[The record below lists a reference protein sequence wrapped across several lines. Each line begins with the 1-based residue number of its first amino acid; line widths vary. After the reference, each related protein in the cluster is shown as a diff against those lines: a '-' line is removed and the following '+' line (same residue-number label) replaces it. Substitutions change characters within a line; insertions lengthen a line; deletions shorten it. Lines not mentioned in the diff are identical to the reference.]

1 MRPETNSSNRYRR
14 GSAEHRCFLLCLAEE
29 MTFEMHVTLEGDEI
43 SCGPIQATGISDE
56 YMTDEAREYVRD
68 WAREE
73 ALRVVSS

>member
-1 MRPETNSSNRYRR
+1 
-14 GSAEHRCFLLCLAEE
+14 
-29 MTFEMHVTLEGDEI
+29 MTCEMHVTLEGDEI